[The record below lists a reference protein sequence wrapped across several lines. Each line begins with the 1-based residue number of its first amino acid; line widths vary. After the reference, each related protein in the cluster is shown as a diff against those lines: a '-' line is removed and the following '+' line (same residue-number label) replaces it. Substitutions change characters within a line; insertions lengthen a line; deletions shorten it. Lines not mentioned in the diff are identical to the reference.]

1 MSFTDQQASSY
12 DTWPTREK
20 PESMYKITSLW
31 IELSQSKTIIERST
45 YDVLEW
51 LGDIGGLFDAFRWI
65 GFFIISPIASMKLK
79 EQVMLHTF
87 HQDD

>member
-1 MSFTDQQASSY
+1 
-12 DTWPTREK
+12 
-20 PESMYKITSLW
+20 MYKITSLW

-65 GFFIISPIASMKLK
+65 GIFLIGPIATMKVKGL
-79 EQVMLHTF
+79 VMQQSF
-87 HQDD
+87 HQDNKELERTDYGAN